1 MKKYFWGFI
10 LLLLIFRAVTPQFIL
25 RQTNQF
31 LATFSET
38 YTGHI
43 DDFDISLLRGAYQM
57 EGFSLHLKQ
66 HPTEEF
72 VIVDVVDVSLAW
84 RELFA
89 GKIKTDIEI
98 DRAKLVITNKIMNA
112 FSNAPEKS
120 KDESQAAAKK
130 LFPVRVGR
138 IDIKDSSFE
147 FADLLSIP
155 EANRWRITKIEGR
168 LSNVTGTENAPVS
181 LLSLRGDLFN
191 SSTLKIV
198 SLLNLFKKPVVW
210 DADLELRDFNIPNAN
225 GWLKNKVP
233 ITFTSGTLDLYS
245 EVRSNRNSIEGYVK
259 PFLHKVDVVANP
271 EVFSGFK
278 QFAIEVSAATANLI
292 LRSAKEKLL
301 ATKVLFSY
309 RNGDFKVN
317 SSKAISEAFKNGF
330 SEKIPEGIDDEISLS
345 RDDMTITKTED
356 EK

>member
-1 MKKYFWGFI
+1 MKKYFWSFI
-10 LLLLIFRAVTPQFIL
+10 LLLLIVRAVTPEFIL

-31 LATFSET
+31 LASFSET

-43 DDFDISLLRGAYQM
+43 EDFDISLLRGAYQM
-57 EGFSLHLKQ
+57 EGFSLRLKQ
-66 HPTEEF
+66 HPAEEF
-72 VIVDVVDVSLAW
+72 VFVNEVDVSLAW
-84 RELFA
+84 RELFT
-89 GKIKTDIEI
+89 GKINTDIEI
-98 DRAKLVITNKIMNA
+98 NKAKLVITNKIVNA
-112 FSNAPEKS
+112 FSDAPEKS
-120 KDESQAAAKK
+120 KDESKAAAEK

-138 IDIKDSSFE
+138 IDIKGSSFE

-155 EANRWRITKIEGR
+155 EAKRWRITKIEGR

-191 SSTLKIV
+191 SSTVKIV
-198 SLLNLFKKPVVW
+198 SQLNLLKKPIAW
-210 DADLELRDFNIPNAN
+210 DADLELRNFNLPNAN

-233 ITFTSGTLDLYS
+233 LTFTSGKLDLYS
-245 EVRSNRNSIEGYVK
+245 EIHSNRNSIEGYIK

-271 EVFSGFK
+271 EIFSGFK

-292 LRSAKEKLL
+292 LRSAKDKIL

-309 RNGDFKVN
+309 QKGDFKVN
-317 SSKAISEAFKNGF
+317 SSKAISDAIKNGF
-330 SEKIPEGIDDEISLS
+330 SKKIPEGIDDEISLS